1 MEPLYPKIK
10 CRLTGANG
18 NAFSIMGLVSRK
30 LREGKVPEA
39 KIKEYVAEST
49 AGDYNHL
56 LRTAM
61 KWVSVS

>member
-10 CRLTGANG
+10 CRLTNVNG
-18 NAFSIMGLVSRK
+18 NAFSIMGFVSRK
-30 LREGKVPEA
+30 LRKGKVPEE

-49 AGDYNHL
+49 TGDYNHL

>member
-10 CRLTGANG
+10 CRLTGVDG
-18 NAFSIMGLVSRK
+18 NAFYIMGLVSRK
-30 LREGKVPEA
+30 LRAGKSPEE
-39 KIKEYVAEST
+39 KIKEYIAEST
-49 AGDYNHL
+49 SGDYDHL